1 MLAALI
7 LLFAGQAAAASAV
20 PADPAPADPAPAE
33 YVEYATQVRMTI
45 GTDGR
50 AKNCTVTRA
59 SGIADLDAKVCPTM
73 LEKARF
79 TPKSDA
85 QGKPV
90 EFPYTTA
97 IKWRLPKEGPAKP

>member
-20 PADPAPADPAPAE
+20 PSATPAPAD
-33 YVEYATQVRMTI
+33 YVEYATQVSMTI

-50 AKNCTVTRA
+50 AKDCTVTRA

-73 LEKARF
+73 LAKARF

>member
-20 PADPAPADPAPAE
+20 PASAPTDPAPAE

-50 AKNCTVTRA
+50 ARDCTVTRA